1 MTEDHP
7 AGAAGAHEEDSE
19 DPGTAQPPAEVAEPV
34 EVVEPASP
42 SRQGASA
49 VSVKMVHR
57 QAPLPAP
64 SELRSYF
71 DISEFVGNTIVEMA
85 RDTAKHRHR
94 MERRSFWVILTVI
107 LCVTAVMLG
116 VVWGAV
122 RVAEVSVPGGVL
134 ILLASPT
141 AVLWALLSRLF
152 RRLRRQRSDA
162 ADEPTADEPT
172 ADEPTADEPTDDAG
186 EGSAG

>member
-1 MTEDHP
+1 MTRDRPEN
-7 AGAAGAHEEDSE
+7 AAGDPDEDLEHSDEEDPESA
-19 DPGTAQPPAEVAEPV
+19 AQPSAEVGEVP
-34 EVVEPASP
+34 EVVEPGKPRPP
-42 SRQGASA
+42 SGGE
-49 VSVKMVHR
+49 VSLRMVHR
-57 QAPLPAP
+57 QAPLPDP
-64 SELRSYF
+64 RELRSYF

-85 RDTAKHRHR
+85 RDTSKHRHR

-152 RRLRRQRSDA
+152 GRLRRQRSVE

-172 ADEPTADEPTDDAG
+172 ADAK
-186 EGSAG
+186 

>member
-1 MTEDHP
+1 MTRDRPEN
-7 AGAAGAHEEDSE
+7 AAGDLDE
-19 DPGTAQPPAEVAEPV
+19 DPEHSDDEDPEPAQPPAEAAEVP
-34 EVVEPASP
+34 EVVEPGEPQPP
-42 SRQGASA
+42 SSGE
-49 VSVKMVHR
+49 VSLKMVHR
-57 QAPLPAP
+57 RAPLPVP

-94 MERRSFWVILTVI
+94 MERRSFWVILTAI
-107 LCVTAVMLG
+107 LCVTVVMLG
-116 VVWGAV
+116 IVWGAV

-141 AVLWALLSRLF
+141 ALLWALLSRLF
-152 RRLRRQRSDA
+152 RRLRRQRSDE
-162 ADEPTADEPT
+162 ADEPAGDAD
-172 ADEPTADEPTDDAG
+172 

>member
-152 RRLRRQRSDA
+152 RRLRRQRDEPA
-162 ADEPTADEPT
+162 ADEPAADEPA
-172 ADEPTADEPTDDAG
+172 ADEPAADEPADDAG
-186 EGSAG
+186 